1 MTTFNKLELV
11 CGEAKSVAVDI
22 GKKIG
27 ERILELRLS
36 KKMTQE
42 QLAEKAQI
50 DPSVISR
57 IERGTRTNLRLNT
70 LDKIVNA
77 LNTDYETIFSF
88 ADNKSV
94 NKRIVSKLAL
104 LPDGEALQ
112 TIEKLIDLLI
122 NAKS

>member
-1 MTTFNKLELV
+1 MTDE
-11 CGEAKSVAVDI
+11 I
-22 GKKIG
+22 GNKIG

-42 QLAEKAQI
+42 QLAERAQI
-50 DPSVISR
+50 DSSVISR

-70 LDKIVNA
+70 LDKIIKA

-88 ADNKSV
+88 SDNQSV
-94 NKRIVSKLAL
+94 NKRIISKLAL
-104 LPDGEALQ
+104 INDNEALQ

>member
-1 MTTFNKLELV
+1 M
-11 CGEAKSVAVDI
+11 GVDI
-22 GKKIG
+22 GNKIG

-77 LNTDYETIFSF
+77 LGTDYETIFSF
-88 ADNKSV
+88 SENTSV
-94 NKRIVSKLAL
+94 NKRITSKLAL
-104 LPDGEALQ
+104 INDSETLQ